1 LAHQKK
7 LSKSQRRKTAKLEEN
22 QRNFHRKFNL
32 AKFNPLT
39 ENQSIALKEWLNEQN
54 LVLHGTAGTGKTYM
68 AMHFALKEVL
78 NQTKSYEKVVIIRST
93 VSSREQGFMPGSL
106 QQKQALYEAPYIGI
120 STELF
125 PDTQST
131 YATLKSFNILE
142 FESTS
147 YLRGIT
153 LNNSVIIVDEIQNM
167 TDQEL
172 HTIMTRVGSNSK
184 LIFVGDIKQND
195 LQTNN
200 SRQQSGI
207 RKFLKILNRM
217 SEFSLIEF
225 DYNDIVRSDLI
236 RSYIIERELYEN
248 REND

>member
-1 LAHQKK
+1 MAHQKK